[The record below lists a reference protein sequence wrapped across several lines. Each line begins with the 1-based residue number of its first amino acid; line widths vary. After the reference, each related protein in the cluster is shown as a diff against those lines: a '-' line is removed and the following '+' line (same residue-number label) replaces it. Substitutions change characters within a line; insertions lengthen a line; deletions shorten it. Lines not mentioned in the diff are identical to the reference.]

1 MWYWPVITL
10 LLLFP
15 QISVGEEINAG
26 FVNGLWYSEDTIFA
40 EETVRVYVAIRN
52 NTDADLTGMVTFFN
66 NDKKIGTQTITA
78 LNGRIIESWIDWKP
92 AYGEN
97 TIKAELSQLKLSVVG
112 KDIENINIAIAA
124 ATDNI
129 FVDYDTDGDNIGNNT
144 DSDDDND
151 SISDAEE
158 TKNGTNPLIKNNA
171 DNSEGNSNQAIAA
184 SINSEPEEATSEAQT
199 EYGGLERFLT
209 PSRADT
215 LLTQVTTWSDET
227 KQKIDAYRIR
237 RKAVTNESTL
247 SVMVDNDGFGEIS
260 RTNTQDQSAKS
271 KAAETVLIPDLI
283 NIVAKLSGI
292 ILTAV
297 LATLSWTLGYSILIQ
312 LLILIGILSGIYF
325 TARKLGGRPNKK
337 KKR

>member
-151 SISDAEE
+151 SISDIEE
-158 TKNGTNPLIKNNA
+158 TRNNTNPLVKNSDNNSANNA
-171 DNSEGNSNQAIAA
+171 KQTLTNNSEIIDDFGFSIYGIQIVNGKNSQLYI
-184 SINSEPEEATSEAQT
+184 E
-199 EYGGLERFLT
+199 
-209 PSRADT
+209 
-215 LLTQVTTWSDET
+215 LLS
-227 KQKIDAYRIR
+227 
-237 RKAVTNESTL
+237 NEL
-247 SVMVDNDGFGEIS
+247 
-260 RTNTQDQSAKS
+260 K
-271 KAAETVLIPDLI
+271 K
-283 NIVAKLSGI
+283 K
-292 ILTAV
+292 
-297 LATLSWTLGYSILIQ
+297 
-312 LLILIGILSGIYF
+312 
-325 TARKLGGRPNKK
+325 NKK
-337 KKR
+337 ILFEIVLFKEN